1 VPIAA
6 RFQNIDRETP
16 MLLPACIQDWV
27 PDNDLAH
34 FVIDA
39 VAALNPDHLSINHR
53 GTGDAQFPPAM
64 MLTLLI
70 YCYATGLLLEHF

>member
-1 VPIAA
+1 MAA

-16 MLLPACIQDWV
+16 MLLPVCIREWV
-27 PDNDLAH
+27 PENDLAH

-39 VAALNPDHLSINHR
+39 VASLNLDHCRINSR
-53 GTGDAQFPPAM
+53 GTGDAWFPPAM